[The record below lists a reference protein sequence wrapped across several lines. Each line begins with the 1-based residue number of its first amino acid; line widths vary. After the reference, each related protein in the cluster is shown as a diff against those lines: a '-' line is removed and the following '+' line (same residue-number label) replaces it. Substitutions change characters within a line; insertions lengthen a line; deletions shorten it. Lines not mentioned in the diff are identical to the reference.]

1 MKMEKIKILLSTYNG
16 ERFIEEQMESLLN
29 QDNVLIDILVRD
41 DGSSDNTI
49 NILDKYQK
57 DKKLKYYS
65 GDNLKPARS
74 FVDLVKKSDDCDWYA
89 FCDQDDVWDHDKLY
103 KAVEKLSALDT
114 DQPIVYYSNL
124 RIVDK
129 NLKFYRF
136 AKSNYRMPDSKYSCF
151 VENEATGCTM
161 VFNRAAAKYIKN
173 YEISY
178 LSMHDSW
185 MYMVGRIFGIV
196 IYDDRATINYRQHEK
211 NVIGASLRANILYK
225 IKGQLVRY
233 FTSKEEPRYKNVI
246 SFYNCYYNCLSDH
259 DKRVLSVF
267 LNYKKNLYSRF
278 RLMVDKNFRTGRFI
292 NDLKFMLLV
301 LKGIV

>member
-136 AKSNYRMPDSKYSCF
+136 AKSNYQMPDSKYSCF

-278 RLMVDKNFRTGRFI
+278 RLIVDKNFRTGRFI

>member
-16 ERFIEEQMESLLN
+16 EGFIEEQMESLLN

-57 DKKLKYYS
+57 DKKIKYYS

-136 AKSNYRMPDSKYSCF
+136 AKCNYQMPDSKYSCF

-196 IYDDRATINYRQHEK
+196 IYDDRAMINYRQHEK

-278 RLMVDKNFRTGRFI
+278 RLIVDKNFRTGRFI

>member
-57 DKKLKYYS
+57 DKKIKYYS

-136 AKSNYRMPDSKYSCF
+136 AKSNYQMPDSKYSCF

-225 IKGQLVRY
+225 IKGQLARY
-233 FTSKEEPRYKNVI
+233 FTSKEESRYKNVI

-259 DKRVLSVF
+259 DKKVLSVF

-278 RLMVDKNFRTGRFI
+278 RLIVDKNFRTGRFI